1 MSQGSQG
8 KRENLIASLRKY
20 VSEHGGTPESKDA
33 ENRIKILTTERVV
46 VEKKEPAKYV
56 FERNSRHLALLLVPI
71 NGNDIEE
78 IKKSMS
84 NYNRAY
90 HVGKKL
96 AISSVLLDKKMHMVS
111 IKQFQN
117 EEKAKEYY
125 LAFLS
130 NHTSLKNIN
139 SKNFDL
145 LIISYTNYALFFQDK
160 RIDMYEDF
168 MKLNYQL

>member
-1 MSQGSQG
+1 
-8 KRENLIASLRKY
+8 
-20 VSEHGGTPESKDA
+20 
-33 ENRIKILTTERVV
+33 
-46 VEKKEPAKYV
+46 
-56 FERNSRHLALLLVPI
+56 
-71 NGNDIEE
+71 
-78 IKKSMS
+78 MS